1 MSGPLGASQYM
12 YNAGAA
18 GFYEYQIGQSA
29 RFDRASSSYLYYSV
43 PSGAA
48 TDAVWSASMWVKR
61 GLITVGS
68 TDPTLLG
75 NSGGW
80 MRVKFNSSDNFIA
93 QNQTTFTSSFFLRDT
108 TGWTNIVMNSQDANN
123 FKLYINGVE
132 QTSNLTKSSV
142 ATHRTF
148 FYPSTNAYVG
158 TDTGGDSKYF
168 DGYLAEVHLVY
179 GLNKD
184 ADDFGET
191 KNGVWVPKEYTGS
204 YGTYGSYLKFENA
217 SDLGNDSSGNDNDWT
232 VGGMGTDHQVLDSP
246 TFGS

>member
-204 YGTYGSYLKFENA
+204 YGTYGSYLKF
-217 SDLGNDSSGNDNDWT
+217 
-232 VGGMGTDHQVLDSP
+232 
-246 TFGS
+246 